1 MHAGIPCSLSQ
12 YLKNTRLLV
21 LDELILFL
29 DKLIF
34 SLLAQMARLKFQET
48 QKLLKEMKVQV

>member
-1 MHAGIPCSLSQ
+1 MHAGIPCSLGQ

-29 DKLIF
+29 DKLIL
-34 SLLAQMARLKFQET
+34 SLLAQMARLNFQET